1 MVPTENPLSDV
12 VACQYERWSYPPA
25 IDDLEAWLKERH
37 EIFDPSINHR
47 LFWPDRDYRGDLDI
61 LIAGC
66 GTNQAAVFAYKN
78 REARVLGIDVSE
90 ASLAHEAHLK
100 KKYGLS
106 NLELVRLPI
115 EAVASLGRDFDL
127 VVSTGVLHH
136 MNDPAQGMKALA
148 SCLRRDGV
156 AGIMLYARYG
166 RVGVEALQ
174 SVFRSLGLR
183 QDEQSLALVKET
195 LGLLPR
201 EHLVQPYFPIAADL
215 QFDAGLVDTF
225 LHGRDRSYSV
235 PDCLALVAT
244 AGLVFQGWVTHDCYY
259 PEMFAPLSSAVYAAL
274 NRLPEP
280 ELWAA
285 MERLQTQNG
294 CHTFMACRAERSQ
307 RQYTIDFSGREYLD
321 YIPEFR
327 HLVRVDNDH
336 VVSLRGRI
344 PLNRA
349 QALLLHEVNGSR
361 RISEL
366 VSRTVA
372 AGMFTN
378 RGEAEEF
385 ARDLFRS
392 LWRLALM
399 AFNLKQVAGS
409 QSSTARIG

>member
-1 MVPTENPLSDV
+1 
-12 VACQYERWSYPPA
+12 
-25 IDDLEAWLKERH
+25 
-37 EIFDPSINHR
+37 
-47 LFWPDRDYRGDLDI
+47 
-61 LIAGC
+61 
-66 GTNQAAVFAYKN
+66 
-78 REARVLGIDVSE
+78 
-90 ASLAHEAHLK
+90 
-100 KKYGLS
+100 
-106 NLELVRLPI
+106 
-115 EAVASLGRDFDL
+115 
-127 VVSTGVLHH
+127 
-136 MNDPAQGMKALA
+136 
-148 SCLRRDGV
+148 
-156 AGIMLYARYG
+156 
-166 RVGVEALQ
+166 
-174 SVFRSLGLR
+174 
-183 QDEQSLALVKET
+183 VKET

-294 CHTFMACRAERSQ
+294 CHTFIACRAERSR
-307 RQYTIDFSGREYLD
+307 RQYTVDFSGREYLD

-327 HLVRVDNDH
+327 HLVRVEGDH

-344 PLNRA
+344 PLNRP
-349 QALLLHEVNGSR
+349 QASLLHEVNGSR

-372 AGMFTN
+372 AGIFTN

-399 AFNLKQVAGS
+399 AFNLKQVAGEPK
-409 QSSTARIG
+409 